1 VLSASRRLAAYAKL
15 PRTAV
20 AILLLLLPVG
30 ANARQ
35 PEHEDVAE
43 ALRSRIEQLRTMGSI
58 VIGGEVIRSR
68 SLLLAAY
75 ETRGFQP
82 LWESDFA
89 VASLVRAIT
98 AVWEDGLHPGDYHVL
113 ALRAAAGDRRNPA
126 GAADLDILCTDA
138 LLRVGRDLRYGKT
151 EPLGPASEPKDG
163 WASGNTEAVEELVAL
178 AASGRV
184 EEALATL
191 RPRHFVYTGMRS
203 ALSELRWIQTHGGWE
218 AVPFGPMMR
227 RDSVDD
233 RVPLLRARL
242 ALEGDYV
249 GPTDDTSRV
258 YDAALEAA
266 VRSFQYRHGLNE
278 DGLVERVTLA
288 ALAVPVEDRID
299 QLRVNLERARW
310 VGHELPP
317 ELVAV
322 NIAGARVYLLRG
334 DSIAFE
340 TRAVVGADATRT
352 PVFAADMR
360 YVVLNPTWT
369 VPTSIVGE
377 VLGLARADPEYLRR
391 EGMRLFDPSGKE
403 VDAAAV
409 DLTRYTAVDFPYVF
423 RQDPGPA
430 NALGRIK
437 LMLPNPHHVYLHDT
451 PSRALFMREERLFS
465 HGCIRIQDPLGLTE
479 LVLGDPETWNRE
491 ALEAAIATGGTRT
504 IPLAR
509 PVPVFVLYWTAGVDA
524 LGTPHF
530 YPDVYGR
537 DAGVLAA
544 LDAPSDR
551 GTRPDGPR

>member
-1 VLSASRRLAAYAKL
+1 MLLAL
-15 PRTAV
+15 VPVVV
-20 AILLLLLPVG
+20 A
-30 ANARQ
+30 ARQ
-35 PEHEDVAE
+35 PEREQVSE
-43 ALRSRIEQLRTMGSI
+43 ELRSRIEQLRTTGSLL
-58 VIGGEVIRSR
+58 VGGEAVQAEP
-68 SLLLAAY
+68 LLLAVY
-75 ETRGFQP
+75 EARGFQP
-82 LWESDFA
+82 LWEEDA

-98 AVWEDGLHPGDYHVL
+98 AVREDGLDPEDYHVS

-126 GAADLDILCTDA
+126 GAAELDILCTDA

-151 EPLGPASEPKDG
+151 EPLGPASERRDG
-163 WASGNTEAVEELVAL
+163 WASGNAEAVEELVAL

-191 RPRHFVYTGMRS
+191 RPRHFAYTGMRS
-203 ALSELRWIQTHGGWE
+203 ALSELRWIQMRGGWE
-218 AVPFGPMMR
+218 PVPPGPLMR

-242 ALEGDYV
+242 ALEGDYT
-249 GPTDDTSRV
+249 GPAEDTSRV

-266 VRSFQYRHGLNE
+266 VRSFQHRHGLNE

-310 VGHELPP
+310 VGHELPH

-322 NIAGARVYLLRG
+322 NIAGAKVYLIHG

-340 TRAVVGADATRT
+340 TRAIVGADATRT

-369 VPTSIVGE
+369 VPRSIVGE
-377 VLGLARADPEYLRR
+377 VLHLARSDPDYLRR
-391 EGMRLFDPSGKE
+391 QGMRLLDPSGRE

-409 DLTRYTAVDFPYVF
+409 DLTSHTAADFPFVV

-437 LMLPNPHHVYLHDT
+437 LMLPNPNHVYLHDT
-451 PSRALFMREERLFS
+451 PSRGLFAREERLFS
-465 HGCIRIQDPLGLTE
+465 HGCIRIQDPLGLAE
-479 LVLGDPETWNRE
+479 LVLGEPQTWNRE
-491 ALEAAIATGGTRT
+491 TLETAIATGETRT

-524 LGTPHF
+524 RGTPHF
-530 YPDVYGR
+530 YADVYDR
-537 DAGVLAA
+537 DRGVLAA
-544 LDAPSDR
+544 LDATGDP
-551 GTRPDGPR
+551 GTRPDAPR